1 MADKLGYDVSDLRN
15 QATAIDSVADNLQ
28 SSKESLVSHLA
39 TLRGDW
45 VSTASTRFFEK
56 IDTDWDVAIDEYVSM
71 LRDLS
76 SALSEAADKYD
87 PLEDEYQRISLG

>member
-45 VSTASTRFFEK
+45 VSTAST
-56 IDTDWDVAIDEYVSM
+56 A
-71 LRDLS
+71 S
-76 SALSEAADKYD
+76 SRRSTLTGTWPST
-87 PLEDEYQRISLG
+87 ST